1 MCSVLVL
8 ELFMSHGFLRLE
20 FRVGLGLVYLGLAS
34 GWFSGWFGFW
44 LDWFR
49 IFWVGLRVG
58 LGLA

>member
-1 MCSVLVL
+1 
-8 ELFMSHGFLRLE
+8 MSHGFLRLE

-34 GWFSGWFGFW
+34 GWFGFW

-49 IFWVGLRVG
+49 LFWVGLRVG